1 MDITFL
7 GAAGTVTGSKYL
19 LEHKGHKLLIDCGL
33 YQGIK
38 NYRLRNWQTLP
49 FDPRQ
54 LDAVILT
61 HAHVD
66 HSGFIPALANLG
78 YHGPIFCTPGTKE
91 LCEILLPDSGHLQEE
106 DAHYA
111 NKKGYS
117 KHSPA
122 QPLYT
127 AADAEKSLKQFHAV
141 PFYKDKLLNRSGMTF
156 KFTPNGHILGS
167 ACLHISDGEK
177 TLVFSG
183 DVGRQKDPIMKP
195 PEPIEK
201 ADFLIV
207 ESTYGNRRHSE
218 MDFAQS
224 LAEVIN
230 RTAARGGITLIPSF
244 AVGRAQAV
252 LHILSELLKKRAIP
266 SLPIYLN
273 SPMAVDATRLFCEY
287 ANEHRLTVSECH
299 DLNANAKFI
308 QTEAES
314 RALNEITGPAIIISA
329 SGMATGGR
337 VLHHLKKLAPNQRN
351 SIVFV
356 GYQAPGTRGDAM
368 VKGAEEIKIHGAYI
382 PVKAEVCI
390 LDSLSAHGDYSE
402 ILRWLKSIKIPPEQV
417 FVTHGEPDA
426 ADAMRCHLKDSFNWN
441 VTVPEYLQKITLW

>member
-1 MDITFL
+1 
-7 GAAGTVTGSKYL
+7 
-19 LEHKGHKLLIDCGL
+19 
-33 YQGIK
+33 
-38 NYRLRNWQTLP
+38 
-49 FDPRQ
+49 
-54 LDAVILT
+54 
-61 HAHVD
+61 
-66 HSGFIPALANLG
+66 PA
-78 YHGPIFCTPGTKE
+78 TKE

-122 QPLYT
+122 RPLYT
-127 AADAEKSLKQFHAV
+127 AAEAERSLKLFHAV
-141 PFYKDKLLNRSGMTF
+141 PFHKEKLLNRSGMTF
-156 KFTPNGHILGS
+156 SFTPNGHILGS

-183 DVGRQKDPIMKP
+183 DVGRQKDPIMRP

-201 ADFLIV
+201 ADFLVV
-207 ESTYGNRRHSE
+207 ESTYGNRKHSE
-218 MDFAQS
+218 MDFAES
-224 LAEVIN
+224 LAEIIN

-252 LHILSELLKKRAIP
+252 LHILSELIKKHAIP
-266 SLPIYLN
+266 ALPIYLN

-287 ANEHRLTVSECH
+287 ATEHRLSERECQELSSH
-299 DLNANAKFI
+299 TKYVQN
-308 QTEAES
+308 EAES
-314 RALNEITGPAIIISA
+314 RALNEISGPAIIISA

-337 VLHHLKKLAPNQRN
+337 VLHHLKKLAPNPRN

-382 PVKAEVCI
+382 PVKAEVCN
-390 LDSLSAHGDYSE
+390 LDSLSAHGDYTE
-402 ILRWLKSIKIPPEQV
+402 ILRWLKHVKTSPEQV

-426 ADAMRCHLKDSFNWN
+426 ADAMRCHIKDSLNWN
-441 VTVPEYLQKITLW
+441 VIVPEYLQKITLW